1 MTDYGYDGAGN
12 VITKTDAKGNITHYT
27 YDALN
32 RLTGVIYADGSTAS
46 YTYDTAPNGIGR
58 LAAVDDSTGLTQ
70 WKYDLH
76 GRVVEKLQSVGSVT
90 LATQY
95 RYDSYGRLAEMI
107 YPSGN
112 IVGYSYANGLLN
124 ALTIDGR
131 PLIKGHS
138 LPALRAGHRLD
149 LG

>member
-1 MTDYGYDGAGN
+1 MS
-12 VITKTDAKGNITHYT
+12 
-27 YDALN
+27 
-32 RLTGVIYADGSTAS
+32 YADGSTAA

-76 GRVVEKLQSVGSVT
+76 GRVVEKRQSVGSVT

-112 IVGYSYANGLLN
+112 VIGYRYANGLLN
-124 ALTIDGR
+124 ALTVDGR
-131 PLIKGHS
+131 PLIKGVRYRPLRPVTAWTWGNGMPYARGYDLDGRLTS
-138 LPALRAGHRLD
+138 LS
-149 LG
+149 